1 MAEKEVCLPPLGDD
15 DDAPEEAKV
24 SFFYFEEG
32 SAVKKD
38 DDLAEF
44 LTDKATFD
52 LPCPAD
58 GTLKKILVQEEET
71 VKVGQ
76 VVAIIEVA

>member
-1 MAEKEVCLPPLGDD
+1 MSEQEVRLPALGDD

-38 DDLAEF
+38 DDLAEL

-76 VVAIIEVA
+76 VLAIIEVA